1 MWRWPWAWR
10 TSTRSVTSAT
20 HTSAPAFM
28 GQASPSGVGEH
39 LSEGDTRL
47 RPADPSKK
55 LLTLSKTREG
65 MRRLQ
70 MGYVWELRNLVE
82 SGRSV
87 FVCWYFEEEKN
98 HIHFRY
104 ERKDFT
110 VVIQPA
116 FTDVRLKVG
125 SIYFS
130 RFYFSAW
137 TLHATWQEGDKTGSL
152 AKETQLYEFCYLGGL
167 SDDCAF
173 FLVKFSLDI

>member
-10 TSTRSVTSAT
+10 TSTRSVTSAI

-87 FVCWYFEEEKN
+87 FVCWYFEEEEKA
-98 HIHFRY
+98 HLFQIWE
-104 ERKDFT
+104 ER
-110 VVIQPA
+110 
-116 FTDVRLKVG
+116 LHCG
-125 SIYFS
+125 Y
-130 RFYFSAW
+130 SACVHRCKIKSW
-137 TLHATWQEGDKTGSL
+137 KHL
-152 AKETQLYEFCYLGGL
+152 
-167 SDDCAF
+167 F
-173 FLVKFSLDI
+173 FKILLFSLNSSCDLTREGQDRFISFRNPTLWIFLSRGTFRRLCLFSGQI